1 MAPIGFH
8 KMKKETGITRENP
21 LMRNGDIGSRV
32 PVKFISRPDA
42 HHTVYLV

>member
-8 KMKKETGITRENP
+8 KMKKEMGIRRGKS